1 MLVMSVHSY
10 RGGTGKTLLSTNL
23 AASYARKEKV
33 CLMDY
38 DLRAPSLHSLF
49 DIEMPD
55 WWINDY
61 LNGDCEIDEV
71 ITEVLPNLYVG
82 LANPD
87 AEAIREMMGKGR
99 SWETQALSKTIQM
112 REALDKLGFG
122 KIIFDTAPGL
132 AYSSINAVVGSDV
145 VALVMR
151 MDALDILG
159 TKEMVKGVYELLEKP
174 TYFVVNMVLPEQ
186 VEAHFAL
193 LQSTFGDKTAAYL
206 PCLCEVRALL
216 AKGKTILIDEGL
228 GYSEALIGLARDLEA
243 ATKELA

>member
-23 AASYARKEKV
+23 AATYARKEKV
-33 CLMDY
+33 LLLDY

-49 DIEMPD
+49 KDLPD

-61 LNGDCEIDEV
+61 LNGDCEIEECMMEV
-71 ITEVLPNLYVG
+71 VPNLYVA

-87 AEAIREMMGKGR
+87 AEAIRDMMGKGR
-99 SWETQALSKTIQM
+99 QWETQALSKTIQIKDT
-112 REALDKLGFG
+112 LTKQGFG

-159 TKEMVKGVYELLEKP
+159 TKEMIRGVYQLLEKP
-174 TYFVVNMVLPEQ
+174 TFIVLNMVLPEQ
-186 VEAHFAL
+186 VEAQ
-193 LQSTFGDKTAAYL
+193 QSMLNQTFSDQPTAFL
-206 PCLCEVRALL
+206 PCLCEVRSLL
-216 AKGKTILIDEGL
+216 AQNKKILIDEGL
-228 GYSEALIGLARDLEA
+228 GYSDALVTLAGHLENA
-243 ATKELA
+243 SSSVA